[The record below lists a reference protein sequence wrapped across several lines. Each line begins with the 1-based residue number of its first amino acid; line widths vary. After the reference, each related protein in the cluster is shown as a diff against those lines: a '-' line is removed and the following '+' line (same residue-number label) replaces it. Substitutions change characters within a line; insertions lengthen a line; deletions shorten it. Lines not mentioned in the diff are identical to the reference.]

1 MPIDPGPHDLNKILY
16 ILGPD
21 GSATLKADSP
31 DFYQELNTEFNGFAG
46 HTLISRFSFDEPWS
60 TWEMHPMGDEFQ
72 WATFSIGY
80 ARDSWWFP
88 GARIGYRENLA
99 GTRLQYLGIGFT
111 AFRYF
116 NFDVSSAL
124 DTVKIDGQTL
134 PLGVMLSLGFEIAW

>member
-60 TWEMHPMGDEFQ
+60 TWEMHPMGDEFLYLLEGDTDLVLMQ
-72 WATFSIGY
+72 DGKEETVRVHIPGDYVVVPQGVWHT
-80 ARDSWWFP
+80 ARPCGPTTMLLITP
-88 GARIGYRENLA
+88 GE
-99 GTRLQYLGIGFT
+99 GTLNEKQPPAI
-111 AFRYF
+111 
-116 NFDVSSAL
+116 
-124 DTVKIDGQTL
+124 
-134 PLGVMLSLGFEIAW
+134 